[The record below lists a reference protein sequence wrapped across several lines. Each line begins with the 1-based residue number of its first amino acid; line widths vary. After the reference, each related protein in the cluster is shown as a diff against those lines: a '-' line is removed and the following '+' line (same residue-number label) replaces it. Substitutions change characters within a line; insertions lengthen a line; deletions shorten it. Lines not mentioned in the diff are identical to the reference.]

1 MSLHSALRSKQ
12 HRALAAYVCLC
23 AVALLG
29 GSLAPRDAA
38 AQTGPAVDKTA
49 DNLMV
54 VIRETPGANKQDEA
68 LEPLGKLRAGLAD
81 GKEVELELASFKFLG
96 DMQIRFVFDG
106 PVSMLN
112 ATPQDLARLHLN
124 SKQALTLAVGNIKRV
139 YGDPVARPWT
149 GGLTQ
154 VQGKSSDLD
163 SSYFLDRD
171 CWRGL
176 ARRHPEGIVVAV
188 PKRGGLLFTPLSN
201 SEAVDGLRKGV
212 GYLYSSSEK
221 MRVSSGLYL
230 YRDDHWTVFQAPWT
244 Q

>member
-1 MSLHSALRSKQ
+1 MFSVLRSKQ
-12 HRALAAYVCLC
+12 RRALTAHVCLC

-29 GSLAPRDAA
+29 GSLEPRNVA
-38 AQTGPAVDKTA
+38 AQTSQAVDRSA

-54 VIRETPGANKQDEA
+54 VIRETPGANKQGEA
-68 LEPLGKLRAGLAD
+68 LEPFGKLRARLAD
-81 GKEVELELASFKFLG
+81 GKEVELELATFKFLG

-124 SKQALTLAVGNIKRV
+124 PEQALALAIGNIKRV
-139 YGDPVARPWT
+139 YGDPVASPWT
-149 GGLTQ
+149 GGLMQ
-154 VQGKSSDLD
+154 VRGKSSDLD

-171 CWRGL
+171 FWKGL
-176 ARRHPEGIVVAV
+176 ARQHPEGIVVAV
-188 PKRGGLLFTPLSN
+188 PKRGGLLFTPLGD

-212 GYLYSSSEK
+212 GYLYASSEK

-230 YRDDHWTVFQAPWT
+230 FKDGHWIVFQAP
-244 Q
+244 QVQ

>member
-1 MSLHSALRSKQ
+1 MSLHSVLRSKQ
-12 HRALAAYVCLC
+12 RRALTAYLCLC
-23 AVALLG
+23 VVALLD
-29 GSLAPRDAA
+29 GSLAPRSAA
-38 AQTGPAVDKTA
+38 AQTGPPADKSA
-49 DNLMV
+49 ENLMV
-54 VIRETPGANKQDEA
+54 VIREMPGANKQDEA
-68 LEPLGKLRAGLAD
+68 LEPFGKLRARLAD
-81 GKEVELELASFKFLG
+81 GKEVEFELATFKFLG

-112 ATPQDLARLHLN
+112 ATPQDLARLRLN
-124 SKQALTLAVGNIKRV
+124 PEQALRLAVGNIKRV

-171 CWRGL
+171 FWRDL
-176 ARRHPEGIVVAV
+176 ARQYPEGIVVAM

-201 SEAVDGLRKGV
+201 SEAVDGLRRGV
-212 GYLYSSSEK
+212 GYLHSSSEQ

-230 YRDDHWTVFQAPWT
+230 FRDDHWTVFQPPRT